1 MAAMHE
7 TRVAVGVDGSIAAQT
22 AVCWAAAEA
31 ALRSATLRVVHA
43 FVWPLFR
50 VPLGPTEVAPGLR
63 AAADLVV
70 GEAVELAGKVEPA
83 IPIEAEVVEGFPFP
97 VLTEESRHAD
107 LIVVGSRGLGATLTV
122 LVGSPAVDLVAHAHC
137 PVVVV
142 RPDQLGD
149 SGRRV
154 VVGYDGSPAAAR
166 AVRFGVEYSARH
178 HLDLLVATVADDG
191 AVTGAELAGLVASVT
206 DGCRGGVRVT
216 STVLSGHPAEELVR
230 LSGESPL
237 VVVGSRGR
245 GGFRGLL
252 LGSVSHAVLQ
262 HAGCPVAVVP
272 RELEGA
278 RI

>member
-1 MAAMHE
+1 MAAMQA
-7 TRVAVGVDGSIAAQT
+7 TRVVVGVDGSIAAQT

-31 ALRSATLRVVHA
+31 AQRSATLRVVHA

-50 VPLGPTEVAPGLR
+50 VPLGPSEVAPGLR

-83 IPIEAEVVEGFPFP
+83 IPIDAAVVEGFPFP
-97 VLTEESRHAD
+97 VLAEATRHAD

-122 LVGSPAVDLVAHAHC
+122 LVGSTTVDLVAHAHC

-154 VVGYDGSPAAAR
+154 VVGYDGSPAAAQ

-178 HLDLLVATVADDG
+178 DLDLLVVTVSDHG
-191 AVTGAELAGLVASVT
+191 PVTGAELAGLVASVT
-206 DGCRGGVRVT
+206 DGGRGGVRVT

-230 LSGESPL
+230 LSRESRL

-252 LGSVSHAVLQ
+252 LGSVSQAVLQ
-262 HAGCPVAVVP
+262 HAGCPVAVLP
-272 RELEGA
+272 RP
-278 RI
+278 

>member
-122 LVGSPAVDLVAHAHC
+122 LVGSTAVDLVAHAHC

-178 HLDLLVATVADDG
+178 DLDLLVATVADDG

-230 LSGESPL
+230 LSGESRL

>member
-7 TRVAVGVDGSIAAQT
+7 TRVVVGVDGSIAAQT

-122 LVGSPAVDLVAHAHC
+122 LVGSTAVDLVAHAHC

-178 HLDLLVATVADDG
+178 DLDLLVATVADDG

-206 DGCRGGVRVT
+206 DGCRGGARVT

-230 LSGESPL
+230 LSGESRL
-237 VVVGSRGR
+237 VVVGCRGR

-252 LGSVSHAVLQ
+252 LGSVSQAVLQ

-272 RELEGA
+272 RELERV

>member
-1 MAAMHE
+1 MAAMQA
-7 TRVAVGVDGSIAAQT
+7 TRVVVGVDGSIAAQT

-31 ALRSATLRVVHA
+31 AQRSATLRVVHA

-50 VPLGPTEVAPGLR
+50 VPLGPSEVAPGLR

-83 IPIEAEVVEGFPFP
+83 IPIDAAVVEGFPFP
-97 VLTEESRHAD
+97 VLAEETRYAD

-122 LVGSPAVDLVAHAHC
+122 LVGSTTVDLVAHAHC

-149 SGRRV
+149 SGRGV
-154 VVGYDGSPAAAR
+154 VVGYDGSPAAAQ
-166 AVRFGVEYSARH
+166 AVRVGVEYSARH
-178 HLDLLVATVADDG
+178 HLDLLVVTVSDRD

-206 DGCRGGVRVT
+206 DGGRGGVRVT

-230 LSGESPL
+230 LSGESRL
-237 VVVGSRGR
+237 IVVGSRGR

-252 LGSVSHAVLQ
+252 LGSVSQAVLQ

-272 RELEGA
+272 RP
-278 RI
+278 